1 MIFNIILMKLII
13 TISIKKK
20 IDNYNNNKDNN
31 YGEIMTKNN

>member
-13 TISIKKK
+13 TISIKEK

-31 YGEIMTKNN
+31 YDEIMTKNN

>member
-20 IDNYNNNKDNN
+20 FDNYNNNKDNN
-31 YGEIMTKNN
+31 YDEIMTKNN